1 MALQE
6 SASFGGEMEVSV
18 QMRKDRGNHVVN
30 DMTTRSTTDHGAR
43 TMDLSASSA
52 SALNGVLSD
61 DANAA
66 AILEPQSSFVRAEDA
81 KSTTTAT
88 SNAGAINGVLDAMYA
103 SGVELGQEV
112 RRARLSSNG
121 IENIAISF
129 VGGSAIPATENS
141 VTRSEI
147 SKWSESIATSPA
159 LLRKSMSL
167 RPLFEIIDHPSV
179 HEALVKKSK
188 VKKDGKTEEEDKE
201 VVKKNLKKFTSV
213 LARKKLLLEN
223 HLRWFMAKSEALGTA
238 LDATASARIKSE
250 HQLRIMS
257 RTVQDW
263 VDVVLK
269 EGTTGATT
277 DASRTVGSIV
287 RDSSSGLRGITAA
300 RTDQVQATLEEEKS
314 QEMLTYVMQYRRAAS
329 KFEKYCKIKCDKEND
344 AVHLKNVMYG
354 RVRMSSTGSVDGKT
368 AAPSGLSGDT
378 LGKDITD
385 SKFTSKRI
393 RDRCLADCG
402 NQKSISVHTSRNL
415 MTAEQ
420 IEDQNLNGAT
430 GTSYDLSTEAFF
442 AGVQGACT
450 VCNGMVRT
458 VVSGSLPVLS
468 GSAADPRDICRN
480 HLFAASNEDLS
491 NPRST
496 EYNLDD
502 DMANANSDSGSD
514 EDDEANSVLDPSGS
528 GELLDERTVRR
539 HGTAICLGIVNEL
552 EDRMRHELQE
562 HGFATASRDRLVDLV
577 RLWKSHS
584 KNTSPKKMGLSI
596 CKRFVQCTTDEL
608 TGGLDSEQSDNFLV
622 AAKENAQR
630 AQSAIARLENK
641 ITRIDKNMK
650 LLPKA
655 EQKKFE
661 EKKKK
666 VRGWLL
672 RLVFV
677 QTFTFSPC
685 IDSVSESLFLFL
697 LFFSHFFNAFFPSF
711 FLQLTEKVKEEKDTV
726 KTSEKEL
733 KAAEE
738 NHKVME
744 NEETEAEG
752 FCHFDCLAATKWGK
766 EYEKI
771 HKNEMSA
778 MSSRRPRDDII
789 VNRASR
795 PCGIQIREPK
805 EKKCST
811 CDNRDCMA
819 EARKKC
825 FMKGSVTKCD
835 SRWMVLDGEY
845 YDSFYPYQVN
855 FRL

>member
-43 TMDLSASSA
+43 TVDLSASSA

-66 AILEPQSSFVRAEDA
+66 ATLEPQSSFVRAEDA

-269 EGTTGATT
+269 EGTTGTT
-277 DASRTVGSIV
+277 TASRTVDSIV

-420 IEDQNLNGAT
+420 IEDQNLNGAV

-468 GSAADPRDICRN
+468 GSAVDPRDICRN

-514 EDDEANSVLDPSGS
+514 EDDEANNVLDPSGS
-528 GELLDERTVRR
+528 GELLNERTVRR

-562 HGFATASRDRLVDLV
+562 HGFATALRDRLVDLV

-584 KNTSPKKMGLSI
+584 KNSSPKKMGLSI

-666 VRGWLL
+666 VRGCCGWCLCKRLRFLL
-672 RLVFV
+672 YR
-677 QTFTFSPC
+677 C
-685 IDSVSESLFLFL
+685 DSESLVFFFFKY
-697 LFFSHFFNAFFPSF
+697 FFSHFF
-711 FLQLTEKVKEEKDTV
+711 
-726 KTSEKEL
+726 
-733 KAAEE
+733 
-738 NHKVME
+738 H
-744 NEETEAEG
+744 
-752 FCHFDCLAATKWGK
+752 HFLAA
-766 EYEKI
+766 
-771 HKNEMSA
+771 
-778 MSSRRPRDDII
+778 D
-789 VNRASR
+789 
-795 PCGIQIREPK
+795 
-805 EKKCST
+805 
-811 CDNRDCMA
+811 
-819 EARKKC
+819 
-825 FMKGSVTKCD
+825 
-835 SRWMVLDGEY
+835 
-845 YDSFYPYQVN
+845 
-855 FRL
+855 